1 MPASSEKRKKEN
13 SEQSARKKAVSDAAN
28 STVKGKKGRSQ
39 KSFPIVGIGASAG
52 GLQALEAFFSE
63 LPPDSGMAFVVVQ
76 HLDPHHESLMNSL
89 LSKQTQMHVNDAK
102 EGINVEPNQ
111 VYIKAPGKDIVIRDR
126 KLHFQDMQSKGGIHL
141 TIDTFF
147 RSLAE
152 DMKEKA
158 ICIVM
163 SGASN
168 DGTLGAKLI
177 KGEGGLV
184 VVQDENQAQ
193 YPSMPKSVID
203 AGVADLILP
212 VEQMPAE
219 LLKYVGHPFMGREAS
234 KERETKTEQD
244 IQSILMI
251 VRTHTGHDFTHYKR
265 NTVRRRIERRM
276 ALHQIQNPGEYRM
289 FLRQNL
295 EEVDA
300 LFNDLTINV
309 TSFFRDAEC
318 FRQLKEVALLPMLK
332 EKSPD
337 SSLRIW
343 VPGCATGEETYSI
356 AITVVETLEE
366 LEKYVDIKIFASD
379 INTRAVEAARSGLY
393 PDNISADVSEA
404 RLRRFFTR
412 KGQRYQVAS
421 KIRDLTVFALQDV
434 TRDPPFSNVDLVS
447 CRNLLI
453 YMDTS
458 LQKRV
463 VPMLH
468 YALKPGGILFLG
480 TSESTGDKDLFTV
493 LDKRNRIFRKADS
506 EPEKTYSL
514 KIPKIFPS
522 KEMEG
527 EIHGENRRKEWFQE
541 PERNEQVRRVVE
553 QAILKK
559 YSPPAVL
566 LDEQANILYF
576 HGNTGRFLSPPM
588 GEPDFNIMKMVEGEL
603 HCRLSQGIEQVKKN
617 KDPLQLEGVQ
627 VRAGEGFLTLEV
639 ILTPVP
645 LRGEK
650 KTWLLAEFKEETRPK
665 PLEKEPQGEKEVDP
679 RMTALEKKLQMTRHE
694 LQATIEELET
704 SNEELKSANEELQAN
719 NEELQSTNEELESS
733 KEELQSTNEELET
746 VNAELSKKNQDL
758 MKAEDDMNNLFASS
772 DIGSIILDNDLCIKR
787 FTPKAKEVFNL
798 QEQRDI
804 GRSISD
810 ITSSLDH
817 ENVAAEAESVLDTLI
832 RKELKL
838 RSRNGKTFVMR
849 IVPYRSASNV
859 IEGVVLTF
867 LDTTELEKSE
877 LTGRDARSF
886 LYETASA
893 LWEPILILDEKLH
906 VFMANRAF
914 YRLFKTS
921 PNEAVNRSIF
931 DLEEGQWDI
940 PDLRRFLEEIIPM
953 DKEFEGYQVHHE
965 FPGIGPKK
973 LVLNARKIEAG
984 EERHPMILLSF
995 RDDTEKSG

>member
-1 MPASSEKRKKEN
+1 MPAAGEKRKKKN
-13 SEQSARKKAVSDAAN
+13 SRKSASKKPVSDAAN
-28 STVKGKKGRSQ
+28 STLEPSESE

-52 GLQALEAFFSE
+52 GVQALEGFFAE

-89 LSKQTQMHVNDAK
+89 LSKRTQMRVNDAK
-102 EGINVEPNQ
+102 EGIRVEPNQ

-126 KLHFQDMQSKGGIHL
+126 RLHFHDADSKDRIHL
-141 TIDTFF
+141 PIDTFF

-158 ICIVM
+158 ICIVL

-212 VEQMPAE
+212 VEQMLAE
-219 LLKYVGHPFMGREAS
+219 LLRYVDHSFMSREVP
-234 KERETKTEQD
+234 KEQEEKTEQD
-244 IQSILMI
+244 IHSILMI

-276 ALHQIQNPGEYRM
+276 ALHQIQHPGDYRT
-289 FLRQNL
+289 FLRQNF

-300 LFNDLTINV
+300 LFDDLTINV
-309 TSFFRDAEC
+309 TSFFRDAES

-332 EKSPD
+332 ERSPD

-343 VPGCATGEETYSI
+343 VPGCATGEEAYSI
-356 AITVVETLEE
+356 AIMVVETLEE
-366 LEKYVDIKIFASD
+366 LERYMDIKIFASD
-379 INTRAVEAARSGLY
+379 INSRAVEAARSGLY
-393 PDNISADVSEA
+393 PDNISADVSAA

-412 KGQRYQVAS
+412 KGPKYQVDS

-463 VPMLH
+463 IPMLH
-468 YALKPGGILFLG
+468 YALKLEGILFLG
-480 TSESTGDKDLFTV
+480 TSENTGDNDLFTA
-493 LDKRNRIFRKADS
+493 LDKKNKIFRKANS
-506 EPEKTYSL
+506 GAEKTYSL
-514 KIPKIFPS
+514 KIPEIIPS
-522 KEMEG
+522 KEMEA
-527 EIHGENRRKEWFQE
+527 EIYGQIQRKESFQV
-541 PERNEQVRRVVE
+541 PNRNEQVRRIVE

-559 YSPPAVL
+559 YSSPAVL
-566 LDEQANILYF
+566 LDEQDNILYF

-588 GEPDFNIMKMVEGEL
+588 GEPNFNIMKMVEGEL
-603 HCRLSQGIEQVKKN
+603 HYRLSKGIEQVKKN
-617 KDPLQLEGVQ
+617 KKPLQLDRVQ
-627 VRAGEGFLTLEV
+627 VRAGEGFLTLDV
-639 ILTPVP
+639 TLTPIP
-645 LRGEK
+645 LRDERRS
-650 KTWLLAEFKEETRPK
+650 WLLAEFKEETRPES
-665 PLEKEPQGEKEVDP
+665 LEREPQGEKEVDP
-679 RMTALEKKLQMTRHE
+679 RMTALEKQLQTTRHE

-746 VNAELSKKNQDL
+746 VNAELSKRNQDL
-758 MKAEDDMNNLFASS
+758 MKAEDDMINLFASS

-787 FTPKAKEVFNL
+787 FTPKAKEVFKL

-832 RKELKL
+832 RKELRL
-838 RSRNGKTFVMR
+838 RSKNGKTFVMR

-877 LTGRDARSF
+877 LTGRDVRSF
-886 LYETASA
+886 LYETAAA
-893 LWEPILILDEKLH
+893 LWEPILILDEKLN

-921 PNEAVNRSIF
+921 PNETVNRSIF
-931 DLEEGQWDI
+931 ELKEGQWDI

-973 LVLNARKIEAG
+973 LALNARKIEGG

-995 RDDTEKSG
+995 RDDTEKNG